1 MRAERTKKPPDSH
14 EGGGTVKHS
23 YEKEHINVVYLFSFV
38 LNNNE
43 GQTRLH

>member
-14 EGGGTVKHS
+14 EWGGAVKQS

>member
-1 MRAERTKKPPDSH
+1 MRAERTKKPPDSR
-14 EGGGTVKHS
+14 EVGGTVKHS

>member
-14 EGGGTVKHS
+14 EGGGVVKHN
-23 YEKEHINVVYLFSFV
+23 YEKEHINVVFFSFV